1 MMNLKKRTA
10 ATDLPFVAMVVLSF
24 IAVYFLSNDS
34 GNFLQN
40 SLILCIVSAIILI
53 TYFTSLVSGL
63 IVDAVL
69 IFLLFGYTLINS
81 FNTGIPVSWNI
92 YFWILWSP
100 LMTVAVAMYT
110 AQTTALQSE
119 NETLRNQLNKVS
131 MVDLKTGLRNLR
143 DFENETNVYMKI
155 SARYNMPLELIVWKL
170 RYQSDL
176 EKMMEHNDMEN
187 VIRMISDEIST
198 SLREEDSVFLI
209 NDDPYEWAVLLF
221 TDQQNGKIVI
231 DRIQNNIANL
241 NFSEY
246 TKQKVLP
253 IDMELSIK
261 PYDQQRITPLSFLES
276 ARTKS
281 SKLKLK

>member
-10 ATDLPFVAMVVLSF
+10 ATDLPFVAMVVLIF

-53 TYFTSLVSGL
+53 TYFTSLVFGL

-119 NETLRNQLNKVS
+119 NETLRSQLNKVS

-209 NDDPYEWAVLLF
+209 SDDPYEWAVLLF

>member
-1 MMNLKKRTA
+1 MNLKKRTA
-10 ATDLPFVAMVVLSF
+10 ATDLPFVAMVVLIF

-53 TYFTSLVSGL
+53 TYFTSLVFGL

-100 LMTVAVAMYT
+100 LITVAVAMYT

-119 NETLRNQLNKVS
+119 NETLRSQLNKVS

-155 SARYNMPLELIVWKL
+155 SARYNMPLELIIWKL